1 MYNAVAACLAVLC
14 PGVPVAGVGAVG
26 RVIPVSGWAV
36 FDETPA
42 AHSGGA
48 RGPLSVRPGRRFASA
63 ATAGNR
69 RG

>member
-1 MYNAVAACLAVLC
+1 MYNAVAARAC
-14 PGVPVAGVGAVG
+14 VPVAGRRGR

-63 ATAGNR
+63 GPAGNR

>member
-1 MYNAVAACLAVLC
+1 MYNAVAACLCAVSRSR
-14 PGVPVAGVGAVG
+14 VGAVG